1 MGSNVVNF
9 LTECSPRTQETTLL
23 SSSCNSIE
31 DDLRF
36 ELPSVANVGSF
47 LSKLSAEAFARYCVT
62 REDGFRNWQDWNIY
76 PFAATRAI
84 FFPEDCHKTI
94 ALCHFVLANLPT
106 LIKIQAPACALLEHQ
121 FVGMEKEHHHMWWF
135 RSPFSPY
142 RKSLTQQIRCLM
154 WKPWSTVDAAANK
167 AQVFGLQHVEPGKIK
182 VCNTSPNM
190 SPHYQDFWC
199 LVGLW
204 THFNV
209 NIPLDW
215 SSIKCRC
222 FDSIKCCSGTHFIED
237 WLGRL

>member
-84 FFPEDCHKTI
+84 FSQKTVTKPS
-94 ALCHFVLANLPT
+94 HFATLYLPT
-106 LIKIQAPACALLEHQ
+106 CQLLLKFKH
-121 FVGMEKEHHHMWWF
+121 
-135 RSPFSPY
+135 
-142 RKSLTQQIRCLM
+142 
-154 WKPWSTVDAAANK
+154 
-167 AQVFGLQHVEPGKIK
+167 QHVPCLSTSLWAWRKNTTTCDGFEAHFPHTENHWLNKSDVSCESPDPLLMQPPIK
-182 VCNTSPNM
+182 HKCLDFSM
-190 SPHYQDFWC
+190 SNQEKLKYATQ
-199 LVGLW
+199 
-204 THFNV
+204 
-209 NIPLDW
+209 
-215 SSIKCRC
+215 
-222 FDSIKCCSGTHFIED
+222 
-237 WLGRL
+237 